1 MLSNEKQRRNY
12 ENGQGE
18 TEMFSSPLI
27 TDYQATMN
35 TPLLDRNDD
44 NNDQSSTIHPQTAS
58 SDTSSL
64 LLSGGNCRSNP
75 VLAAIDT
82 YLSRLSNAFTYQFLS
97 WLTVQ
102 HFTLNGGVMPIL
114 WSITLPLFKGLGI
127 DASRQQ
133 LYTTVMT
140 SAFALKP
147 FTGIASDLLC
157 IRGYNKKYVAL
168 ISIVIGFCGA
178 LAAVTLYKTKSVSE
192 AILSSSQGGTTTS
205 YYSVEDAQHLAN
217 WFTVCFF
224 TMCVEVANLDILAE
238 GTFSELMRH
247 TNTGSSIISY
257 RSGIGCIGAIITKA
271 YVGPM
276 SDAGNFETLLCI
288 ACVLSIASFWPTLH
302 GGLSEKKHSS
312 DEIGMVKLFPGL
324 LFNRGL
330 FEKKKMPVIAIAISG
345 LAAPIFLVIT
355 TCTDLIIGL
364 IFAGFILIAL
374 AVLTKVVFPAKFF
387 RITLGLMLG
396 TLCQIK
402 MTSAISYFY
411 TADSECLPTGKYLF
425 RVNSHQCLS
434 LGLLQ
439 PHRTKIHS
447 FCLMILF
454 H

>member
-1 MLSNEKQRRNY
+1 MVLSNEEGRDHG
-12 ENGQGE
+12 EGE
-18 TEMFSSPLI
+18 TEMAISTLI

-35 TPLLDRNDD
+35 TPLLEDDD
-44 NNDQSSTIHPQTAS
+44 NNESNIIHNEQSAS
-58 SDTSSL
+58 LDTSSSL
-64 LLSGGNCRSNP
+64 LLRRQHHCHTNP
-75 VLAAIDT
+75 ILVGINT

-102 HFTLNGGVMPIL
+102 HFTLNGGVMPLL

-147 FTGIASDLLC
+147 FTGIASDLLY
-157 IRGYNKKYVAL
+157 IRGYNKKYLAL

-178 LAAVTLYKTKSVSE
+178 LSAVTLYKTKSVSE
-192 AILSSSQGGTTTS
+192 AIIASSKGGSTTTS
-205 YYSVEDAQHLAN
+205 YSIEDAQHLAN
-217 WFTVCFF
+217 WFIVCFF
-224 TMCVEVANLDILAE
+224 TMCLEVANLDILAE
-238 GTFSELMRH
+238 GTFSKLMRH
-247 TNTGSSIISY
+247 HPTTGSSINSF

-276 SDAGNFETLLCI
+276 SDAGDFETLLWI
-288 ACVLSIASFWPTLH
+288 ACVLSIASFWPTVRGYLP
-302 GGLSEKKHSS
+302 EKKHSS
-312 DEIGMVKLFPGL
+312 DEIGMVKLGPGI

-330 FEKKKMPVIAIAISG
+330 FEKKKMPFIAIAISG
-345 LAAPIFLVIT
+345 LAAPIVSVIT
-355 TCTDLIIGL
+355 TCTDLAVGL
-364 IFAGFILIAL
+364 IFSGFIIIAL

-411 TADSECLPTGKYLF
+411 TADSGCLPTGKYLF
-425 RVNSHQCLS
+425 HVISQQKS
-434 LGLLQ
+434 
-439 PHRTKIHS
+439 IH
-447 FCLMILF
+447 FV
-454 H
+454 

>member
-1 MLSNEKQRRNY
+1 MVLSNEEGRDHGG
-12 ENGQGE
+12 EGE
-18 TEMFSSPLI
+18 TEMANSTLI

-35 TPLLDRNDD
+35 TPLLEDDD
-44 NNDQSSTIHPQTAS
+44 NNGSNIIHEEQSAS
-58 SDTSSL
+58 SDSL
-64 LLSGGNCRSNP
+64 QHHCHANP
-75 VLAAIDT
+75 ILVGINT

-102 HFTLNGGVMPIL
+102 HFTLNGGVMPLL

-147 FTGIASDLLC
+147 FTGIASDLLY
-157 IRGYNKKYVAL
+157 IRGYNKKYLAL

-178 LAAVTLYKTKSVSE
+178 LSAVTLYKTKSVSE
-192 AILSSSQGGTTTS
+192 AIIASSQVGSTTS
-205 YYSVEDAQHLAN
+205 YSIEDAQHLAN
-217 WFTVCFF
+217 WFIICFF
-224 TMCVEVANLDILAE
+224 TMCLEVANLDILAE
-238 GTFSELMRH
+238 GTFSGLMRH
-247 TNTGSSIISY
+247 HPTTGSSIISF
-257 RSGIGCIGAIITKA
+257 RSGIGCVGAIITKA

-276 SDAGNFETLLCI
+276 SDAGNFETLLWI
-288 ACVLSIASFWPTLH
+288 ACVLSIASFWPTVFGYLP
-302 GGLSEKKHSS
+302 EKKHSS
-312 DEIGMVKLFPGL
+312 DEIGMVKLGPGI

-330 FEKKKMPVIAIAISG
+330 FEKKKMPLIAIAISG
-345 LAAPIFLVIT
+345 LAAPIVSVIT
-355 TCTDLIIGL
+355 TCTDLAIGL

-411 TADSECLPTGKYLF
+411 TADSGCLPTGKYLF
-425 RVNSHQCLS
+425 HV
-434 LGLLQ
+434 
-439 PHRTKIHS
+439 I
-447 FCLMILF
+447 
-454 H
+454 